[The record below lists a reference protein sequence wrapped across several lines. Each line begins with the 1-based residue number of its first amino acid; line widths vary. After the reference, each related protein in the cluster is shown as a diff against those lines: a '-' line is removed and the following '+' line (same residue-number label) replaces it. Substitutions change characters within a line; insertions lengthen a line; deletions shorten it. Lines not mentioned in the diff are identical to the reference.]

1 MLISDSGLVMDAWD
15 LSVLRD
21 LSSNHNSNYIWQP
34 LSWKYNNY
42 YRTVFDSAICKWY
55 SWFTRC
61 LKIQKTDVLVF
72 SMGSF
77 IAQELTLLHPEKIN
91 WLIHYGELCGEKENL
106 PQDTQVLRI
115 QKKSVGFVLLL

>member
-1 MLISDSGLVMDAWD
+1 M
-15 LSVLRD
+15 
-21 LSSNHNSNYIWQP
+21 
-34 LSWKYNNY
+34 
-42 YRTVFDSAICKWY
+42 
-55 SWFTRC
+55 
-61 LKIQKTDVLVF
+61 QKTDVLVF